1 MRLGLAGGFQKIAEN
16 RKLGFDYIEVGVGNI
31 TKLSESEFA
40 ECTTTAA
47 GNNLSCAAC
56 PQLLHKHNCGRTAKR
71 SLHQRYFHTIVYQ
84 AVYR

>member
-40 ECTTTAA
+40 ELAA
-47 GNNLSCAAC
+47 QNDEATVKIEAASSMLPVRNWRRFMVGIRSSPSCV
-56 PQLLHKHNCGRTAKR
+56 RM
-71 SLHQRYFHTIVYQ
+71 
-84 AVYR
+84 